1 MQIHDTTAC
10 VGALE
15 EYSLINKQLQY
26 FHIANENW
34 SNTEESRKHR
44 CMSSIWYFLFS
55 VFISLYIHK
64 VCI

>member
-15 EYSLINKQLQY
+15 EYNLINKQLQY
-26 FHIANENW
+26 FHIANENR
-34 SNTEESRKHR
+34 SNTEKSRKHH

-55 VFISLYIHK
+55 VFNSLYSHK
-64 VCI
+64 VLI